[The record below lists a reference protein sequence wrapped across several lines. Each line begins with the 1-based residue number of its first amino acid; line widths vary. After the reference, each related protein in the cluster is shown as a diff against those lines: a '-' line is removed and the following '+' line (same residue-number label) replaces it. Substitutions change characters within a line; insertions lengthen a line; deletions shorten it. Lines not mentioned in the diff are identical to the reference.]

1 MPTYHTSGVSPCID
15 LLKILQH
22 YADTM
27 APQGSDPAYWIC
39 TFANN
44 QHRVDLG
51 THWKKS
57 ILAEK
62 TCTMVTMVTMVTM
75 ACSRLT
81 EAIEASEIL
90 IHMT

>member
-1 MPTYHTSGVSPCID
+1 
-15 LLKILQH
+15 
-22 YADTM
+22 M

-51 THWKKS
+51 SHWKKS

-62 TCTMVTMVTMVTM
+62 QCTMVTMVTM

-81 EAIEASEIL
+81 EAIEAIEASEIL